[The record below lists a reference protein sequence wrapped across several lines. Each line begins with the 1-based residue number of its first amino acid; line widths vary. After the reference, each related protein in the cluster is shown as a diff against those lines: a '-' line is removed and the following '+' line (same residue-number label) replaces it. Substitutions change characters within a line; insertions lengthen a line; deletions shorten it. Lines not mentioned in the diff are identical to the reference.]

1 MVGLKEAAAPRPQP
15 ASSPS
20 TADDGGGG
28 LLSLLAAGDAA
39 AGANTL
45 PPPPPL
51 NFSTTRKFSASP
63 LDDVDFDFDFVA
75 AESVRTEPSWPVTEI
90 SNWAF
95 PAQQDQIQ
103 PWERREKQA
112 NLQDLRSLFDEDDPM
127 IYFGGP
133 QTQRMDLESG
143 LSSTVP
149 TFVAPRMEQMQP
161 AFYVPPGYYESR
173 RRMMRHFTTTTT
185 EPPPL
190 MREEDFYQPTLEA
203 PIDLDLDFDD
213 ELPSFESNRLSQV
226 LPEYPEYERFRRT
239 FQREGVKGLWN
250 QLDRFQ
256 KSRTEI
262 GKQETVEKKV
272 RPGSGVHLGGWER
285 NPDLVFRDDF
295 RGPNELP
302 ANLGSLFSLEQQHE
316 LLHPNSLP
324 PRSQK
329 LELPSYDEHLDTFRA
344 PISVPKPTST
354 TTTMRSVFGV
364 RNPFLRSK
372 SREREPPSARPTPR
386 LRFSNPTTARPT
398 ATTATP
404 PTPPPSYTGQRYYS
418 EEGTTEDSYGAPSA
432 PLYYSSTDRY
442 IQTPRTRQ
450 STYWDEIRSC
460 CNDTLHIS
468 FDHLITYK
476 LNYNF
481 NTHWRKKHE
490 NLRGNKFLNQFTT
503 SLYNAQVAAVFNASS
518 IAPAQH
524 QLRDGDT
531 ASSLLPSSSSLS
543 VSSSVA
549 AASND
554 FPLPAT
560 DNAGDTEAQ
569 VDSPSLL
576 QTQDYDARHARADG
590 GPDAAP
596 KGRAGHQ
603 PRHQRQSAAADHC
616 EYHRHHNHHNDD
628 HHYYNH
634 HDNNYYH
641 NNHHHYNN
649 DHHYNYNHYDNHYYH
664 HHHHHHHHN
673 PMLRRI

>member
-1 MVGLKEAAAPRPQP
+1 MLIVMTSVKKTFTQSVYMCIIQRTVTEEQNCNARHMDLAGKYSQRFCNFAGPLSPYEFWPTTSHAARWIPPSDFLPPHAAPGLNVQKRPEEARTRTPPPPPPPPPSPLTGTGWRPPRQLEDALKQLMPMQKELSNFVIKAKDSIVVGLKEAAAPRPQP

-226 LPEYPEYERFRRT
+226 LPDYPEYERFRRT

-460 CNDTLHIS
+460 CNDTL
-468 FDHLITYK
+468 
-476 LNYNF
+476 
-481 NTHWRKKHE
+481 
-490 NLRGNKFLNQFTT
+490 
-503 SLYNAQVAAVFNASS
+503 
-518 IAPAQH
+518 
-524 QLRDGDT
+524 
-531 ASSLLPSSSSLS
+531 
-543 VSSSVA
+543 
-549 AASND
+549 
-554 FPLPAT
+554 FPLIIS
-560 DNAGDTEAQ
+560 
-569 VDSPSLL
+569 SP
-576 QTQDYDARHARADG
+576 T
-590 GPDAAP
+590 
-596 KGRAGHQ
+596 
-603 PRHQRQSAAADHC
+603 
-616 EYHRHHNHHNDD
+616 N
-628 HHYYNH
+628 
-634 HDNNYYH
+634 
-641 NNHHHYNN
+641 
-649 DHHYNYNHYDNHYYH
+649 
-664 HHHHHHHHN
+664 
-673 PMLRRI
+673 